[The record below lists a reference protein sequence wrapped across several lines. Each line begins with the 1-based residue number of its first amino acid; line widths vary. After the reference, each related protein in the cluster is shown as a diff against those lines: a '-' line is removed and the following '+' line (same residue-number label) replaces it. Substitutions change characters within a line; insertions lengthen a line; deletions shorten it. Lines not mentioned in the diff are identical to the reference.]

1 MMECK
6 DVLANLS
13 NYVDGDVSAEL
24 RAALEEHIAKCRRC
38 RVVFDTTE
46 KTLKIICDVKPFEV
60 PLAVSARLYTRLE
73 KVLSD
78 TGPLPNGK

>member
-1 MMECK
+1 MPMMECK

-13 NYVDGDVSAEL
+13 CYVDGDGSAEL

-38 RVVFDTTE
+38 RVVFDTTG
-46 KTLKIICDVKPFEV
+46 KALKIVLDAEPFEV

-73 KVLSD
+73 EVLSES
-78 TGPLPNGK
+78 

>member
-1 MMECK
+1 MMDCK
-6 DVLANLS
+6 DVLASLS

-24 RAALEEHIAKCRRC
+24 RTALEEHIAKCRRC

-46 KTLKIICDVKPFEV
+46 KALKIILDVEPFEV

-73 KVLSD
+73 KVLS
-78 TGPLPNGK
+78 GGGEGS